1 MIICIIIIIDR
12 KMIGPDIPWDPAAA
26 LPNPV
31 LYLKYIVDVPIVT
44 DAIYRDNRQLSFLL
58 REDVDDTFHRVHQD
72 ESRSLEDRIR
82 YFEKK
87 IQIIEPLDQLLYFAH
102 GRQSDRYTEL
112 LDMPN
117 PFLSE
122 SILLYGDN
130 EASYGYAERAF
141 RNIKEKQRGYITEL
155 SGIRQTLANK
165 MRIIDSILADLDE
178 RLDKIIVY

>member
-31 LYLKYIVDVPIVT
+31 LYLNYIVDVPIVT

-87 IQIIEPLDQLLYFAH
+87 IQII
-102 GRQSDRYTEL
+102 
-112 LDMPN
+112 
-117 PFLSE
+117 
-122 SILLYGDN
+122 
-130 EASYGYAERAF
+130 
-141 RNIKEKQRGYITEL
+141 
-155 SGIRQTLANK
+155 
-165 MRIIDSILADLDE
+165 
-178 RLDKIIVY
+178 